1 MHDTAGGSKNHPF
14 QSPRECKTLPVLEKS
29 SAYAIAC
36 LQKAIQFL
44 IFAAAAKGARGD
56 EMIEDEV
63 GWSFFD
69 LVRMIVYMCGLWQI
83 FRWTRRWLRYRTPTS
98 TTATTA
104 TTSTTVTADA
114 TVIVESTAFVHE
126 PRRRRHVNEANRI
139 YIKEKGYAYHTYAD
153 CPTLQTRSSTMMR
166 SFCRTCEAR

>member
-1 MHDTAGGSKNHPF
+1 MHDTAGGSNNHPF
-14 QSPRECKTLPVLEKS
+14 QSPRECNTLPVLEKS

-44 IFAAAAKGARGD
+44 IFAVAAKGARGD

-114 TVIVESTAFVHE
+114 TKEK
-126 PRRRRHVNEANRI
+126 PQANRI